1 MAGRP
6 INFTNGISTVSK
18 IKPLGDFPLPDPF
31 HSSSNDNLGVVHY
44 AHDFLTSTTSD
55 YTVTGTGSTFA
66 LTNAVGGAAVLTPGG
81 ATTASSAYKTNTFLQ
96 FAAGKRAWF
105 ASRFMISS
113 VTGPTAY
120 VGLQAGSST
129 ADGLWFAMASGGSFN
144 LVSTVSSTA
153 TTLASG
159 VATAANATWIE
170 LAFYYNGTDL
180 LVFANGNLVARAL
193 SPTLTSA
200 LLSPVF
206 QITPTATQTLTV
218 DFVLAAFEMSR

>member
-6 INFTNGISTVSK
+6 INFTNGISTVAK
-18 IKPLGDFPLPDPF
+18 TQPLGDFPIPDPF
-31 HSSSNDNLGVVHY
+31 HSSSNSGLGVAHY
-44 AHDFLTSTTSD
+44 AHDFLTTTTGD

-66 LTNAVGGAAVLTPGG
+66 LTNVVGGAAILTPGG
-81 ATTASSAYKTNTFLQ
+81 ATTASSAYKTNTF
-96 FAAGKRAWF
+96 FKFVPGNKAWF

-120 VGLQAGSST
+120 VGLQAGGSA
-129 ADGLWFAMASGGSFN
+129 ADGLWFAMASGGTFN

-153 TTLASG
+153 TTLVSG

-180 LVFANGNLVARAL
+180 LVFANGNLVARAA
-193 SPTLTSA
+193 SPNLTSA

-218 DFVLAAFEMSR
+218 DFVLAAVEVSR